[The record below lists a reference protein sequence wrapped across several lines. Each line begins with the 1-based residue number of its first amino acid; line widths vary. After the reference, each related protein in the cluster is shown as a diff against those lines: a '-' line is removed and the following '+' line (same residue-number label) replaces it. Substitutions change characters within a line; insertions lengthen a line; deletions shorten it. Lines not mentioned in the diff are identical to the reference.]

1 MGYQQLSVKFFP
13 LFKVQ
18 LWFWLYTGYTLKQ
31 VKTANMGS
39 LFMLTYD
46 LRLRDPSEEK
56 AFIDQLRRR
65 NGNLE
70 ISISYQETAA
80 AGL

>member
-1 MGYQQLSVKFFP
+1 MNIL
-13 LFKVQ
+13 LA
-18 LWFWLYTGYTLKQ
+18 
-31 VKTANMGS
+31 KTAG
-39 LFMLTYD
+39 FCFGVDRAVKLTYD
-46 LRLRDPSEEK
+46 LRLRDPAEEK

-70 ISISYQETAA
+70 ISISCQETAA

>member
-1 MGYQQLSVKFFP
+1 M
-13 LFKVQ
+13 
-18 LWFWLYTGYTLKQ
+18 KQ
-31 VKTANMGS
+31 VKTTNMGS
-39 LFMLTYD
+39 LFKLTYD